1 MAGADH
7 WAANG
12 HIVKPVWAEQQ
23 GLRDPEEAY
32 LLIEVDLANDLPRPS
47 PPDTAKIR
55 ILSVWFPVGPN

>member
-1 MAGADH
+1 
-7 WAANG
+7 
-12 HIVKPVWAEQQ
+12 VKPVWAEQQ